1 MHNHTQGAPAPSGY
15 LVFEGT
21 ELSIIDHNGQP
32 WLTAADLAR
41 ALGYSRTDQ
50 VSRLYRDNSDE
61 FTSGMTET
69 ITVSSGSAPENTES
83 VFSGNLTKT
92 ARIFS
97 PRGYHLLAMFAR
109 TDKAKHFRKWVLD
122 VLDKIY
128 MQPPADRAPYQLREQ
143 LAAAIRSVTV
153 GFRGKGASYAI
164 NERIRNHFG
173 VRRVEDLTTQQAQ
186 DAIWMVKQLQG
197 VSHRWIRA
205 VNKAEKDFIRQ
216 VLKDETGPTLSAPTL
231 VCLDIDNQGIVT
243 PLQHPELQK
252 LQKANRGMHDMLA
265 LFQDEEE

>member
-21 ELSIIDHNGQP
+21 ELTVIDHNGRP
-32 WLTAADLAR
+32 WLTTADLAK
-41 ALGYSRTDQ
+41 ALDYSDPRSINKIYDRNQ
-50 VSRLYRDNSDE
+50 DE
-61 FTSGMTET
+61 FTDEMTL
-69 ITVSSGSAPENTES
+69 V
-83 VFSGNLTKT
+83 VNLTTKGFGNGESI
-92 ARIFS
+92 RPVRVFS
-97 PRGYHLLAMFAR
+97 PRGCHLLAMFAR

-186 DAIWMVKQLQG
+186 DAIFMVKQLQG

-243 PLQHPELQK
+243 PLKHPELQK

>member
-32 WLTAADLAR
+32 WLAAADLAR
-41 ALGYSRTDQ
+41 ALGYSRADK
-50 VSRLYRDNSDE
+50 VSRLYRENSDE

-69 ITVSSGSAPENTES
+69 ITLSSGGSSENTDS
-83 VFSGNLTKT
+83 GFSGNLTKT
-92 ARIFS
+92 VRIFS
-97 PRGYHLLAMFAR
+97 PRGCHLLAMFAR

-128 MQPPADRAPYQLREQ
+128 MHPPADRASYQLREQ
-143 LAAAIRSVTV
+143 LSAAIRSVTV
-153 GFRGKGASYAI
+153 GFRSKGASYAI

-173 VRRVEDLTTQQAQ
+173 VRRVEDLTTRQAQ
-186 DAIWMVKQLQG
+186 DAIFMVEQLRPITQ
-197 VSHRWIRA
+197 RWVKAMNR
-205 VNKAEKDFIRQ
+205 AEKDFIRQ
-216 VLKDETGPTLSAPTL
+216 VLKVETGPMLSAPTL
-231 VCLDIDNQGIVT
+231 VCLDIDSNGIVN
-243 PLQHPELQK
+243 PLHHPELDK

-265 LFQDEEE
+265 LFQEEE